1 MSGGTPADAFDSAGY
16 GGNPVGFGRKTAVV
30 VVDFQLGFTDP
41 AYRMGRSP
49 YTQAAVETASATLK
63 QARALGVPVLHTVVE
78 YGSLADVGNWKTRG
92 LEDFTPGSEMVKVD
106 PRVWAEGDVLVK
118 KHFPSAFFGTD
129 TASILRFWDVDTV
142 VIMGCTTSGCVRA
155 TVIDSFSH
163 GFRTIVADDCCGDHD
178 PATHASNLQ
187 DVERRYAD
195 VLTAAEILQQ
205 LERPAQLAPAA
216 ELAEAL

>member
-1 MSGGTPADAFDSAGY
+1 MSADTPANAFDSAGY
-16 GGNPVGFGRKTAVV
+16 GGNPVGFGRKSAVV

-49 YTQAAVETASATLK
+49 YTQAAVENASGTLK

-78 YGSLADVGNWKTRG
+78 YGTLADVGNWKTRG
-92 LEDFTPGSEMVKVD
+92 LEDFTPGSEVVKVD

-142 VIMGCTTSGCVRA
+142 VVMGCTTSGCIRA
-155 TVIDSFSH
+155 TVIDAFSH
-163 GFRTIVADDCCGDHD
+163 GFRTIVAEDCCGDHD
-178 PATHASNLQ
+178 PATHAANLQ

-195 VLTAAEILQQ
+195 VLPAAEILAQ
-205 LERPAQLAPAA
+205 LKRLAPA
-216 ELAEAL
+216 EALDSVAAL

>member
-1 MSGGTPADAFDSAGY
+1 MSADTTAEAFATAGY

-49 YTQAAVETASATLK
+49 YTQAAVETASETLK

-92 LEDFTPGSEMVKVD
+92 LEEFTPGSEVVKVD

-142 VIMGCTTSGCVRA
+142 VVMGCTTSGCIRA

-163 GFRTIVADDCCGDHD
+163 GFRTIVAEDCCGDHD

-195 VLTAAEILQQ
+195 VLTAAEIL
-205 LERPAQLAPAA
+205 AQLTPTVQPAPAA
-216 ELAEAL
+216 DLIEV